1 MAQKKD
7 APPIYVR
14 NVTPLTIGLK
24 AASGKLLP
32 IVKRN
37 SSYPVKKSI
46 TGKTQKDNQQRGT
59 MEIYEGEHRTIDDNQ
74 FLGSATLEGLPESP
88 KGEEK
93 IAIVF
98 QIGEKS
104 EISVTMWHERT
115 KQRVELTIDRPKGLN
130 ESKIKVLANNL
141 GRLKEIDKDEN
152 MDENTSFRF
161 VTIKNKR
168 MKIEKEGEEDVE
180 EDACPIYGRGQTD
193 DIPSEIELGEN

>member
-14 NVTPLTIGLK
+14 NVTPLTIGLL
-24 AASGKLLP
+24 AAGGKLLP

-37 SSYPVKKSI
+37 SSYPIKKSI
-46 TGKTQKDNQQRGT
+46 TGKTRKDNQRKGT
-59 MEIYEGEHRTIDDNQ
+59 LEIYEGEQRTIDDNQ

-130 ESKIKVLANNL
+130 ESEIKDLANNL
-141 GRLKEIDKDEN
+141 GRLKEIDK
-152 MDENTSFRF
+152 DENTSFRF

-168 MKIEKEGEEDVE
+168 MKIEKEEEEDVE
-180 EDACPIYGRGQTD
+180 EDVCPIYGRGQTD